1 MTTYVNKSSEMQTI
15 RFDDGSAA
23 FLRRGQKYTVEGKAI
38 TKMGKGIKEVKS
50 TPTPAKSKATSKS
63 ADATETESKSQ

>member
-50 TPTPAKSKATSKS
+50 TPTKSKATSKS